1 MWQWRKACARAGRW
15 LGAVGGRGEGMAQ
28 ASDAGS
34 SARSP
39 ARWWT
44 GWAGAAMLGAL
55 LLSGCASTVTTDVT
69 AFRQPGWQNDP
80 PRTYAFEAEKGQGQ
94 PEQQAQ
100 LDRATYQNWIADA
113 LAGHGFTQVP
123 RSQARYLV
131 SFDFDADPRL
141 VRVHETYYPDPWYPW
156 GPYWGPY
163 GYYRPWGPWGWG
175 PGYWPPQTV
184 IRDVPAT
191 LASLRVFIR
200 EAAGNKRVYQVTA
213 QNLSEGSTMPGLMP
227 YLVRSAF
234 AEFPMESGRPRRVT
248 LEVDKNRR

>member
-1 MWQWRKACARAGRW
+1 MWQWRKACARAGQW
-15 LGAVGGRGEGMAQ
+15 LSTVSRRGQERGRT
-28 ASDAGS
+28 ASWS
-34 SARSP
+34 
-39 ARWWT
+39 

-80 PRTYAFEAEKGQGQ
+80 PRTYAFDAEKGQ
-94 PEQQAQ
+94 EQQGQ

-113 LAGHGFTQVP
+113 LSGHGFTQVP

-131 SFDFDADPRL
+131 SFDFDSDPRL

-248 LEVDKNRR
+248 LEVDKNAR